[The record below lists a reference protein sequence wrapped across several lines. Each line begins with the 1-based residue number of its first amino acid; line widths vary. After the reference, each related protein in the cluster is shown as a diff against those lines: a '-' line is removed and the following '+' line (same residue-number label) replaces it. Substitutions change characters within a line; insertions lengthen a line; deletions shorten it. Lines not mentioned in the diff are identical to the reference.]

1 MGNTKMMLAF
11 IPAMLLLFAVASAQ
25 PERAIQFQKYIVK
38 EGETPGLIAEKFNVK
53 KKDFLMLN
61 NFPSNVVLKTG
72 QEVLIRQ
79 LIQGETPIEEGAYGG
94 AYSARN
100 GRTTEPTAIDE
111 KEESA
116 PKAPARPETPNAV
129 TAAKKAN
136 EHTETSAEAPAN
148 KTAPPPAPAKSTQT
162 GPGGTKYV
170 VSEGNYHIVEKG
182 QTFYRIALIYGLT
195 VDKLKELNDMT
206 NTTISVGQKL
216 RVK

>member
-1 MGNTKMMLAF
+1 MRNRRIMFAF
-11 IPAMLLLFAVASAQ
+11 VPAMLLLFTVATAQ

-38 EGETPGLIAEKFNVK
+38 DGETPGLIAEKFNVK

-61 NFPSNVVLKTG
+61 NFPSNVVLKQG

-79 LIQGETPIEEGAYGG
+79 LIQGETPIEEGVYGG
-94 AYSARN
+94 SYSARN
-100 GRTTEPTAIDE
+100 GRTTEPVAIDE
-111 KEESA
+111 KEEPA
-116 PKAPARPETPNAV
+116 PKAPVRPDAPNAV
-129 TAAKKAN
+129 TAAKKASA
-136 EHTETSAEAPAN
+136 HAETSAEPTAAKAAPA
-148 KTAPPPAPAKSTQT
+148 PAPAKSTQT

-170 VSEGNYHIVEKG
+170 VSESNYHIVEKG

-216 RVK
+216 KVK